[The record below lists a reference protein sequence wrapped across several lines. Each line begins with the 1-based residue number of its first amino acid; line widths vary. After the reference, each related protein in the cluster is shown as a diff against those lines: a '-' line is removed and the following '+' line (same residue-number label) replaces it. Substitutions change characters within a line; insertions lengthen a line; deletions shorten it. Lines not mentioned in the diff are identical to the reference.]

1 MILFEPTLATSKAV
15 DTAVRISLAGTNGL
29 LLDVSCGP
37 YDKALQQRLW
47 ALNNTLRDP
56 QSFPG
61 LVETVPGVNNL
72 LVIYDPRKIPPDAAA
87 QVLSDLWISSSPT
100 PINGKHF
107 VIDMIYGGEHG
118 MDLDY
123 VAEQT
128 GLTPRDVIA
137 LHSSVTYTVAAL
149 GSMPGFPYLVGLP
162 PALEVP
168 RRQIPRTLIP
178 KGSVVIA
185 GEQASVFPCPGPCGW
200 HVIGHADFDGFD
212 SQAMPPALLS
222 PGDTLVFRPKAQLK

>member
-1 MILFEPTLATSKAV
+1 M
-15 DTAVRISLAGTNGL
+15 
-29 LLDVSCGP
+29 
-37 YDKALQQRLW
+37 
-47 ALNNTLRDP
+47 NNTLRDP

-87 QVLSDLWISSSPT
+87 QVLSDLWIRSSPT

-137 LHSSVTYTVAAL
+137 
-149 GSMPGFPYLVGLP
+149 
-162 PALEVP
+162 
-168 RRQIPRTLIP
+168 
-178 KGSVVIA
+178 
-185 GEQASVFPCPGPCGW
+185 
-200 HVIGHADFDGFD
+200 
-212 SQAMPPALLS
+212 
-222 PGDTLVFRPKAQLK
+222 